1 MKCCCSQKKVITS
14 DKAPKAIG
22 PYSMAV
28 STGCLV
34 YTSGQLGLNPAT
46 GTLVEGGVQAQ
57 TRQALEHVKSV
68 LEAAGTTLENVVKTT
83 VFLQDLNDFA
93 QMNAVYAEY
102 FTSDQ
107 PARSAFQVAAL
118 PKGAVVEIEAV
129 ATVPCDCDEEGCC
142 Q

>member
-46 GTLVEGGVQAQ
+46 GILVEGGVQAQ

>member
-1 MKCCCSQKKVITS
+1 MKCCCSQKKIITS

-46 GTLVEGGVQAQ
+46 GDLVEGGVQAQ
-57 TRQALEHVKSV
+57 TRQTLENVKSV
-68 LEAAGTTLENVVKTT
+68 LEATGTTLENIIKTT
-83 VFLQDLNDFA
+83 VFLQDMNDFT

-102 FTSDQ
+102 FTADQ

-118 PKGAVVEIEAV
+118 PKGAAVEIEAV
-129 ATVPCDCDEEGCC
+129 ATVPCVCDEEGCC

>member
-14 DKAPKAIG
+14 DTAPKAIG

-118 PKGAVVEIEAV
+118 PKGAAVEIEAV

>member
-34 YTSGQLGLNPAT
+34 YTSGQLGLKPAT

-83 VFLQDLNDFA
+83 VFLQDMNDFA

>member
-118 PKGAVVEIEAV
+118 PKGAAVEIEAV